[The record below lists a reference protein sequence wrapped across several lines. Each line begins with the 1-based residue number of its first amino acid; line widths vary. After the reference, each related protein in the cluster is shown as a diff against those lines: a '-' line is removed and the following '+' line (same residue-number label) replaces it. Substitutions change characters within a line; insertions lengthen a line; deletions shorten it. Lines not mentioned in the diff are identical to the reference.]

1 MNIVFQCRWQPVI
14 TYDVVLHGKNKQCSC
29 YFHLFLSQENA
40 HFAISEALIAAIEHM
55 KWNQVL
61 RPAVP
66 SDQSGVVSPLED
78 SEVESDEEIVKLKQ
92 KIQVCI
98 QLLSLHPSPTSWL
111 TGFS

>member
-1 MNIVFQCRWQPVI
+1 MTC
-14 TYDVVLHGKNKQCSC
+14 TD
-29 YFHLFLSQENA
+29 LFLTQENA

-66 SDQSGVVSPLED
+66 PPGQSGTVSPLED

-92 KIQVCI
+92 KIQVCVCI
-98 QLLSLHPSPTSWL
+98 AAQRILLRVMKSRCYLM
-111 TGFS
+111 

>member
-1 MNIVFQCRWQPVI
+1 
-14 TYDVVLHGKNKQCSC
+14 
-29 YFHLFLSQENA
+29 
-40 HFAISEALIAAIEHM
+40 M

-98 QLLSLHPSPTSWL
+98 QLLSFHPSPPSW
-111 TGFS
+111 